1 MNNYETAD
9 VIRKYNKKRLKCS
22 NLSNTLWILSALGIT
37 VASGYKIAEVI
48 YDCKSK
54 YLYDRL
60 DI

>member
-1 MNNYETAD
+1 MNNYEMAD
-9 VIRKYNKKRLKCS
+9 IIRKYNKKRAKCS
-22 NLSNTLWILSALGIT
+22 NLSNTLWILSALAIT
-37 VASGYKIAEVI
+37 VASGCSVAEVI